1 VEAAQHIA
9 VVWKP
14 KPVVEPHV
22 RTRARPARRW
32 CGVAMVDADI
42 AADRLMSAKPTSS
55 NSTTREHV
63 GPGLS
68 AAEFDGTIEP
78 AAWRADIE
86 ALARSLGS
94 ATLEPVEE
102 GTALVSRVDGGR
114 ILKRLADGL
123 YQGWPW
129 VLMSELPGTPLSAAW
144 SGLGQARRRAALRDL
159 GALAAQVHALPVGE
173 MAALAPAWPDF
184 IAVQRERCAQRQ
196 RRVKLPPHLLAQL
209 DAFLAGPLP
218 EGPPVL
224 LTGEYTPFNL
234 MSDGRGRLSAMFDFG
249 DGLVGPREYD
259 WLGPLCFLAAGD
271 AGHIDAF
278 FEGYGAEA
286 DAAMRL
292 KLLRL
297 LLLHRYSAPPAQIKC
312 PGWQQ
317 EPDFEAVARRIW
329 PL

>member
-1 VEAAQHIA
+1 MAL
-9 VVWKP
+9 P
-14 KPVVEPHV
+14 P
-22 RTRARPARRW
+22 
-32 CGVAMVDADI
+32 D
-42 AADRLMSAKPTSS
+42 
-55 NSTTREHV
+55 
-63 GPGLS
+63 LS
-68 AAEFDGTIEP
+68 AAEFDALHDEP

-102 GTALVSRVDGGR
+102 GTALVSRVEGGR
-114 ILKRLADGL
+114 ILKVYPPFLHDHYAFERVMLDRLHGRLALPTPQRLADGL

-144 SGLGQARRRAALRDL
+144 PGLGQAQRRAALRDL